1 MSVTTT
7 SETTEMEQLESE
19 LTSAAPEIDDSDFQ
33 SGSCTALSC
42 NVSN

>member
-7 SETTEMEQLESE
+7 SEATEMEQLESE
-19 LTSAAPEIDDSDFQ
+19 LTPAAPEIDDSDFQ
-33 SGSCTALSC
+33 SGSCTLLSC